1 MSLHP
6 NTFKVIC
13 SGAHPQLSG
22 EKARRQVVPALKS
35 GNAPRHGVLICVWCD
50 GVPQDKS
57 IMMHEVPTNISTMVP

>member
-1 MSLHP
+1 MSVHP

-22 EKARRQVVPALKS
+22 EKSRRQVVPALRS
-35 GNAPRHGVLICVWCD
+35 GSPRNGVLICVWCD

-57 IMMHEVPTNISTMVP
+57 IIMHDVPTNISEMVP